1 MPVHMGIM
9 CEKCR
14 RVHFIGASPGIKAVP
29 TPGMYALTCPFCLE
43 TKEFRKETVRPYRV
57 SDEVFKTGYA
67 REGEYQIIAFTPQPP
82 PKAGDSRGR

>member
-14 RVHFIGASPGIKAVP
+14 RVHFVGSSPGIKPVP

-43 TKEFRKETVRPYRV
+43 TREFRKETMHPYRI

-67 REGEYQIIAFTPQPP
+67 KEGEYQPIEGTNPPQPP
-82 PKAGDSRGR
+82 QGR

>member
-14 RVHFIGASPGIKAVP
+14 RVHFIGTSHAIKPVP

-57 SDEVFKTGYA
+57 SDEVFKSGYA
-67 REGEYQIIAFTPQPP
+67 NELECLLIPANNQQQLSQG
-82 PKAGDSRGR
+82 K